1 MRENVI
7 LDKSFAFSVRMVRAY
22 RHLSAE
28 RREYILSKQL
38 LRSATSIG
46 ANVHEA
52 NNAHGKKDFIAKMY
66 IAYKEATEN
75 GILDPSADGN
85 RIFHQGRRQ
94 QPADR
99 LCGIEA
105 DFNRDLKKRKGVGII
120 HSAFCILH
128 SALSGGG

>member
-7 LDKSFAFSVRMVRAY
+7 LDKSFAFSVRMVRVY
-22 RHLSAE
+22 QHLSAE

-66 IAYKEATEN
+66 IAYKEATETEYWIRLLTETEYFTKAE
-75 GILDPSADGN
+75 GSSLLADCVELKQILTAILKSA
-85 RIFHQGRRQ
+85 
-94 QPADR
+94 
-99 LCGIEA
+99 
-105 DFNRDLKKRKGVGII
+105 KG
-120 HSAFCILH
+120 SA
-128 SALSGGG
+128 